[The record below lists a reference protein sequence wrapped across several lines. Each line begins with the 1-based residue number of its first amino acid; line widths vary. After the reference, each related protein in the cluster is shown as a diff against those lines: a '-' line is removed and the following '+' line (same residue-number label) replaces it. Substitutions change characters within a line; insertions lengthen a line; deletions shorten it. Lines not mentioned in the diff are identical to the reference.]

1 MTRSIFAM
9 FADANLRA
17 TVLTKGGTR
26 AVRDFEIFAASEG
39 RLRFGT
45 SLVWSSDDMREKY
58 EPCAASIERRLRA
71 VEIARLHSIRTW
83 ASIEPVIDCYHALT
97 AMQMLIDAGCQE
109 FKIGKIN
116 HNKAL
121 ANRQDWR
128 AFVAAAKDLCERSGV
143 AYKFK
148 DSLLPYCRETL
159 L

>member
-1 MTRSIFAM
+1 M
-9 FADANLRA
+9 FADAGLRA

-26 AVRDFEIFAASEG
+26 AERDFEIFAASHG

-45 SLVWSSDDMREKY
+45 SLVWSDDATRREY
-58 EPCAASIERRLRA
+58 EPGAASIADRLAA
-71 VEIARLHSIRTW
+71 VRSAVQKGIKTW
-83 ASIEPVIDCYHALT
+83 ASIEPVIDCQQALT
-97 AMQMLIDAGCQE
+97 AMQLLIDAGCQE

-148 DSLLPYCRETL
+148 DSLLPYCQETL